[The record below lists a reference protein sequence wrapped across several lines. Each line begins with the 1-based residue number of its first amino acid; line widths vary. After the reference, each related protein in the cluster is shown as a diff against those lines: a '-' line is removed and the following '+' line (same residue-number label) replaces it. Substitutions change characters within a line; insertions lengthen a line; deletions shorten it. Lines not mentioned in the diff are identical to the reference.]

1 MTIYL
6 HDIPLPHA
14 KERFQAEL
22 VDHRLAG
29 ILGSEKIALDLK
41 ALGRVLAVP
50 VWAKISSPHYHA
62 AAMDGYA
69 INAQESIGALPSK
82 PISLVI
88 GTQAAYVDTG
98 DPLPEWANAVI
109 PIEQIDSQ
117 IQTFESGTHP
127 PSVPCIGIRTAVS
140 PWMHVRTMGED
151 IVATQLVLPAGHV
164 LRPVDLGVI
173 AASGEQWIEV
183 SKKPRVAVIPTGN
196 ELVEIGK
203 EIKVG
208 SIIEYN
214 SLVLAGQIEQWGGAP
229 VRFPIVPDNKEQIK
243 NVVQSAVE
251 EFDLVLINAGSSA
264 GSEDFTASVVAELG
278 KLLVHGVAVRPG
290 HPVILG
296 MVINQSGSKW
306 IPVIGIPG
314 YPVSAALT
322 GEIFVEPLLAL
333 WTGRQPY
340 NPQEIKAN
348 LTKKVTSPAGDD
360 DYLRVAVGEIDGK
373 FIAAPL
379 TRGAG
384 VISSLVKADGIS
396 IIERGKQGLEAGS
409 QISVR
414 LYRPVTELRNTI
426 LAIGS
431 HDISLDILSQHL
443 AKYNRRLV
451 SANVGSL
458 GGLHAIKRG
467 EAHLAGSHLLDPETG
482 EYNTSYIQKYLS
494 GESVRM
500 MVWLYRLQGLMVKK
514 GNPKH
519 IHTLDDLN
527 RPGLSYVNRQRG
539 SGTRILLDYQA
550 TKIGIKMESVQGY
563 ENEEYTHLG
572 VGIAVASG
580 RADCGLGIAAAA
592 EALHLD
598 FLPLFEERY
607 DLVIPIRFLDNDFL
621 DPIFELAQDKHF
633 RSEISRMPGYNTKDM
648 GKIIDDSKKL
658 I

>member
-1 MTIYL
+1 MSIYL
-6 HDIPLPHA
+6 HDIPLPQARDKFHA
-14 KERFQAEL
+14 ALAEHGL
-22 VDHRLAG
+22 SG
-29 ILGSEKIALDLK
+29 ILGNEKIALDIK
-41 ALGRVLAVP
+41 ALGRVLSVP
-50 VWAKISSPHYHA
+50 VWARISSPHYHA

-69 INAQESIGALPSK
+69 VKAKETIGALPSK

-88 GTQAAYVDTG
+88 GSQAVYVDTG
-98 DPLPEWANAVI
+98 DPIPEWANAVI
-109 PIEQIDSQ
+109 PVEQIEPQ
-117 IQTFESGTHP
+117 IQTSGADGHLC
-127 PSVPCIGIRTAVS
+127 SNPCVGIRTAVT
-140 PWMHVRTMGED
+140 PWMHIRTMGED

-183 SKKPRVAVIPTGN
+183 SKKPRVAVIPTGS

-203 EIKVG
+203 EIKSG

-214 SLVLAGQIEQWGGAP
+214 SLVLAGQIEQWGGAA
-229 VRFPIVPDNKEQIK
+229 VRFPIVSDNKQEIK
-243 NVVQSAVE
+243 NVVQKATE

-278 KLLVHGVAVRPG
+278 KVLVHGVAVRPG

-296 MVINQSGSKW
+296 MIANHSGNRW
-306 IPVIGIPG
+306 VPVIGIPG

-322 GEIFVEPLLAL
+322 GEIFVEPLIAQ
-333 WTGRQPY
+333 WTGRQPF
-340 NPQEIKAN
+340 NPEEIKAY

-360 DYLRVAVGEIDGK
+360 DYIRVAVGEIDGK
-373 FIAAPL
+373 FMAAPL

-396 IIERGKQGLEAGS
+396 VIERGKQGLEAGS

-431 HDISLDILSQHL
+431 HDISLDIVSQHL
-443 AKYNRRLV
+443 SKYNRRLV

-458 GGLHAIKRG
+458 GGLLAIKRG

-482 EYNTSYIQKYLS
+482 DYNITSIQKYLS
-494 GESVRM
+494 GEPVRLM
-500 MVWLYRLQGLMVKK
+500 AWLYRLQGLIVKK
-514 GNPKH
+514 GNPKN
-519 IHTLDDLN
+519 IHSLDDLSQ
-527 RPGLSYVNRQRG
+527 PGLTYVNRQRG

-550 TKIGIKMESVQGY
+550 TKLGIKMENVQGY

-572 VGIAVASG
+572 VGVAVASG
-580 RADCGLGIAAAA
+580 RADCGMGIAAAA
-592 EALHLD
+592 DALHLD
-598 FLPLFEERY
+598 FVELFEERY
-607 DLVIPIRFLDNDFL
+607 DLVIPIRFLDNEFL
-621 DPIFELAQDKHF
+621 DPIFELAQNKQF
-633 RSEISRMPGYNTKDM
+633 RSEISQLPGYDTKDM
-648 GKIIDDSKKL
+648 GKIIKDL
-658 I
+658 N

>member
-1 MTIYL
+1 MSIYL
-6 HDIPLPHA
+6 QDIPLPQA
-14 KERFQAEL
+14 RDKFQAA
-22 VDHRLAG
+22 LAEHGLTG
-29 ILGSEKIALDLK
+29 ILGNEKIDLDIK
-41 ALGRVLAVP
+41 AIGRVLSVP
-50 VWAKISSPHYHA
+50 VWARISSPHYHA
-62 AAMDGYA
+62 AAMDGFA
-69 INAQESIGALPSK
+69 VKAEETIGALPSK

-88 GTQAAYVDTG
+88 GSQAVYVDTG
-98 DPLPEWANAVI
+98 DPIPEWANAVI
-109 PIEQIDSQ
+109 PIEQIEPQ
-117 IQTFESGTHP
+117 TQTFRTDMDARSTT
-127 PSVPCIGIRTAVS
+127 CIGIRTAIT

-151 IVATQLVLPAGHV
+151 IVASQLVLPAGQV

-173 AASGEQWIEV
+173 AASGERWIEV
-183 SKKPRVAVIPTGN
+183 SRKPRVAVIPTGS

-203 EIKVG
+203 EIKSG

-214 SLVLAGQIEQWGGAP
+214 SLVLAGQIEQWGGAA
-229 VRFPIVPDNKEQIK
+229 VRFPIVSDDKEQIK
-243 NVVQSAVE
+243 NIVKRAAE

-296 MVINQSGSKW
+296 IIANQSRNKW
-306 IPVIGIPG
+306 VPVIGIPG

-322 GEIFVEPLLAL
+322 GEIFVEPLIAQ
-333 WTGRQPY
+333 WTGRQPFK
-340 NPQEIKAN
+340 PQEIRAY

-373 FIAAPL
+373 FMAAPL

-409 QISVR
+409 QITVR
-414 LYRPVTELRNTI
+414 LYRPITELSSTI

-443 AKYNRRLV
+443 SKYNRRLV

-458 GGLHAIKRG
+458 GGLLAIKRG

-482 EYNTSYIQKYLS
+482 DYNTTYIQKYLP
-494 GESVRM
+494 GEPVRL
-500 MVWLYRLQGLMVKK
+500 MVWLYRLQGLIVKK
-514 GNPKH
+514 GNPKN
-519 IHTLDDLN
+519 IHSLADLTQS
-527 RPGLSYVNRQRG
+527 GLTYVNRQRG

-550 TKIGIKMESVQGY
+550 TKLGIKMENVQGY
-563 ENEEYTHLG
+563 DNEEYTHLG
-572 VGIAVASG
+572 VGVAVASG

-592 EALHLD
+592 DALDLD
-598 FLPLFEERY
+598 FVELFEERY

-621 DPIFELAQDKHF
+621 DPIFDLAQNQQF
-633 RSEISRMPGYNTKDM
+633 RTEISQLAGYDTKEM
-648 GKIIDDSKKL
+648 GKIIDD
-658 I
+658 IH

>member
-1 MTIYL
+1 MSIYL
-6 HDIPLPHA
+6 HDIPLPQA
-14 KERFQAEL
+14 RERFQASL
-22 VDHRLAG
+22 VEHGLAG
-29 ILGSEKIALDLK
+29 ILGNEKVALDVK
-41 ALGRVLAVP
+41 VLGRVLSVP
-50 VWAKISSPHYHA
+50 VWARISSPHYHA

-69 INAQESIGALPSK
+69 VKAGETVGALPSK
-82 PISLVI
+82 PIFLVI
-88 GTQAAYVDTG
+88 GSQAAYVDTG

-109 PIEQIDSQ
+109 PIEQIEPQTQNFGQQ
-117 IQTFESGTHP
+117 INV
-127 PSVPCIGIRTAVS
+127 PSIPRIGIRTAVT

-183 SKKPRVAVIPTGN
+183 SKKPRVAVIPTGS
-196 ELVEIGK
+196 ELVEIGGN
-203 EIKVG
+203 IKAG

-214 SLVLAGQIEQWGGAP
+214 SLVLAGQIEQWGGTA
-229 VRFPIVPDNKEQIK
+229 VRFPIVSDNKEQIK
-243 NVVQSAVE
+243 NVVQGAAE

-296 MVINQSGSKW
+296 MMVNQSGSKCV
-306 IPVIGIPG
+306 PVIGIPG

-322 GEIFVEPLLAL
+322 GEIFVEPLLAQ
-333 WTGRQPY
+333 WTGRQPFC
-340 NPQEIKAN
+340 PQEIKAN

-409 QISVR
+409 EISVR
-414 LYRPVTELRNTI
+414 LYRSVTELRNTI

-443 AKYNRRLV
+443 SKYNRRLV

-467 EAHLAGSHLLDPETG
+467 ETHLAGSHLLDPQTG
-482 EYNTSYIQKYLS
+482 DYNKTYIQQYLS
-494 GESVRM
+494 GTPVRL
-500 MVWLYRLQGLMVKK
+500 MVWLYRLQGLIVKK

-519 IHTLDDLN
+519 IYTLADLSQQ
-527 RPGLSYVNRQRG
+527 GLTYVNRQRG
-539 SGTRILLDYQA
+539 SGTRVLFDYQA
-550 TKIGIKMESVQGY
+550 TKLGIKMENVQGY

-572 VGIAVASG
+572 VGVAVASG

-598 FLPLFEERY
+598 FVPLFEERY

-621 DPIFELAQDKHF
+621 DPIFELAQNAQF
-633 RSEISRMPGYNTKDM
+633 RSEISSMPGYDTRDM
-648 GKIIDDSKKL
+648 GKIIDDER
-658 I
+658 